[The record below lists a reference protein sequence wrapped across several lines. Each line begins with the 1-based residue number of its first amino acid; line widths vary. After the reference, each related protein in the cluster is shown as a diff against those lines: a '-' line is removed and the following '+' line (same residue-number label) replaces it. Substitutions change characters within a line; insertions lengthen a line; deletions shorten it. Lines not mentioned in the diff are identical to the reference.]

1 LDASSRRESIND
13 RLTATFLMQH
23 RSLVRCSNLAGFR
36 QSLVELTLSGEPLEA
51 RRRVVIV
58 PTRASA
64 ELLRQTIESAAV
76 SASRRAIVLP
86 DLLTRDEW
94 MSRLHVALPGATP
107 LLGRVERELLLAA
120 AARAAAARTR
130 MSAAPFQLRPG
141 LVAAMLDLYDE
152 LHRRQRTVR
161 RFARSLFDQLRV
173 ERGTDRGSESLIHQT
188 CFLGFTFLGYERRV
202 AASGSMDEHVLRRL
216 LIDRQPDLPFSHV
229 VIAVAD
235 RPTDPRG
242 LWPADFDLVGRLR
255 GVARIDVVVT
265 DEAHDAGLRERV
277 ESELPGVVEARR
289 DVVRDPPVV
298 LTPGGAA
305 GESCFVSRDREEELR
320 DVARAIRG
328 RAGAAASTLLET
340 TAIVFHRPLPYLY
353 LAQHVLADAGVP
365 YQALDA
371 LPLAS
376 EPYAAL
382 LDLVLAVARTGGT
395 REAMTALLRSRLME
409 FRESVGDVAVAG
421 RDVAALDFALAERRS
436 IGEADTY
443 VAEIDGL
450 IAQRRGRPGIDPD
463 QALRAARIAA
473 RIRAELLAFRSGET
487 AADQVKSI
495 SGFLRRYER
504 AIETDDPADDRQV
517 RARTAVLASL
527 DDLVRAFRLH
537 DDRRLAHD
545 DLTSLIHHQ
554 IEGRTFAPRRG
565 RRGVQLVD
573 AAAAR
578 FGRFDH
584 VHLVGLVETDWPER
598 PSRSIFYTSGLL
610 KALGWPQEPDH
621 ARAQQAA
628 FRDLLGL
635 PARTATLHAFQLDG
649 DAIVARSPLID
660 HAGPGPQS
668 TTAGTGLKGRPLSP
682 AERASVFPS
691 VPPPAVFS
699 DEVLTRDDAPL
710 ADLPDTTR
718 RWLELR
724 RRRPAI
730 DDRRYRGFVAPPAHR
745 PYRISRVDRY
755 VDCPFKFFS
764 EDVLGLPEEREEMSG
779 LTPLERGT
787 LVHELFERFYRAWQA
802 QGEGTI
808 TPSTL
813 PKAVALFGR
822 LTRDALE
829 RLPEADRALE
839 ESRLLGSIVARGLAE
854 RVFELESDAGGRVV
868 DRLLEFDLRG
878 PFTFPQLLGLKEKTI
893 DVRGKADRVD
903 VFHDGSLRV
912 IDYKLGR
919 LPDVSTSVQ
928 IGVYAHCARAVL
940 TSRDGRPHPVKSA
953 MYLAF
958 GDDKKLEGPLGS
970 SSQPAD
976 MAVDARASD
985 FASIIDRIEAGE
997 FPPKPLRPGECQWC
1011 PYALVCRKEY
1021 APDSDEAAE
1030 LV

>member
-1 LDASSRRESIND
+1 
-13 RLTATFLMQH
+13 MQH

-36 QSLVELTLSGEPLEA
+36 QSLVEIALSGEPLEA

-120 AARAAAARTR
+120 AARAAAARRR
-130 MSAAPFQLRPG
+130 MSAAPFRLRPG

-161 RFARSLFDQLRV
+161 RFARSLFDQLRG

-188 CFLGFTFLGYERRV
+188 CFLGFAFLGYERRV

-216 LIDRQPDLPFSHV
+216 LIDRQPDLPFTHV

-235 RPTDPRG
+235 RLTDPRG

-265 DEAHDAGLRERV
+265 DEAHDAGFRERA

-320 DVARAIRG
+320 DVARAIRA
-328 RAGAAASTLLET
+328 RAGSAASTLHET

-353 LAQHVLADAGVP
+353 LAQQVLADAGVP

-395 REAMTALLRSRLME
+395 REAMTSLLRSRIME
-409 FRESVGDVAVAG
+409 FRESAGDEPIVS

-443 VAEIDGL
+443 VAEIEGL
-450 IAQRRGRPGIDPD
+450 IAQRPGRPGIDPD
-463 QALRAARIAA
+463 LALRAARMAA
-473 RIRAELLAFRSGET
+473 RIRAELASFRSGET

-495 SGFLRRYER
+495 SSFLRRYER
-504 AIETDDPADDRQV
+504 AIETIVADDPADDRQV
-517 RARTAVLASL
+517 RARAAVLASL

-537 DDRRLAHD
+537 DDRRRSPD

-635 PARTATLHAFQLDG
+635 ASRTATLHAFQLDG

-660 HAGPGPQS
+660 VARETTPRVVYKVVDAGGGARTAIFADETLTMDRVHAD
-668 TTAGTGLKGRPLSP
+668 GL
-682 AERASVFPS
+682 AA
-691 VPPPAVFS
+691 
-699 DEVLTRDDAPL
+699 APREWL
-710 ADLPDTTR
+710 A
-718 RWLELR
+718 LR
-724 RRRPAI
+724 KRRPDAS
-730 DDRRYRGFVAPPAHR
+730 DRRYRGFVAPPAQR

-802 QGEGTI
+802 QGEATI

-839 ESRLLGSIVARGLAE
+839 ETRLLGSIVARGLAE
-854 RVFELESDAGGRVV
+854 RVFELESDAGGHVV

-893 DVRGKADRVD
+893 EVRGKADRVD

-958 GDDKKLEGPLGS
+958 GDDKRLEGPLGS

-1011 PYALVCRKEY
+1011 RYALVCRKEY
-1021 APDSDEAAE
+1021 APGQR
-1030 LV
+1030 

>member
-1 LDASSRRESIND
+1 
-13 RLTATFLMQH
+13 
-23 RSLVRCSNLAGFR
+23 
-36 QSLVELTLSGEPLEA
+36 
-51 RRRVVIV
+51 
-58 PTRASA
+58 
-64 ELLRQTIESAAV
+64 
-76 SASRRAIVLP
+76 
-86 DLLTRDEW
+86 
-94 MSRLHVALPGATP
+94 
-107 LLGRVERELLLAA
+107 
-120 AARAAAARTR
+120 
-130 MSAAPFQLRPG
+130 
-141 LVAAMLDLYDE
+141 
-152 LHRRQRTVR
+152 
-161 RFARSLFDQLRV
+161 
-173 ERGTDRGSESLIHQT
+173 
-188 CFLGFTFLGYERRV
+188 
-202 AASGSMDEHVLRRL
+202 
-216 LIDRQPDLPFSHV
+216 
-229 VIAVAD
+229 
-235 RPTDPRG
+235 
-242 LWPADFDLVGRLR
+242 
-255 GVARIDVVVT
+255 
-265 DEAHDAGLRERV
+265 
-277 ESELPGVVEARR
+277 
-289 DVVRDPPVV
+289 
-298 LTPGGAA
+298 
-305 GESCFVSRDREEELR
+305 
-320 DVARAIRG
+320 
-328 RAGAAASTLLET
+328 
-340 TAIVFHRPLPYLY
+340 
-353 LAQHVLADAGVP
+353 
-365 YQALDA
+365 
-371 LPLAS
+371 
-376 EPYAAL
+376 
-382 LDLVLAVARTGGT
+382 
-395 REAMTALLRSRLME
+395 
-409 FRESVGDVAVAG
+409 
-421 RDVAALDFALAERRS
+421 
-436 IGEADTY
+436 
-443 VAEIDGL
+443 
-450 IAQRRGRPGIDPD
+450 
-463 QALRAARIAA
+463 
-473 RIRAELLAFRSGET
+473 
-487 AADQVKSI
+487 VKSI
-495 SGFLRRYER
+495 SSFLRRYER
-504 AIETDDPADDRQV
+504 AIETIVADDPADDRQV
-517 RARTAVLASL
+517 RARAAVLASL

-537 DDRRLAHD
+537 DDRRRSHD

-635 PARTATLHAFQLDG
+635 ASRTATLHAFQLDG

-660 HAGPGPQS
+660 VARETTPRVVFKAVDAGGGAR
-668 TTAGTGLKGRPLSP
+668 TAIFADETLTMDRADADGL
-682 AERASVFPS
+682 AA
-691 VPPPAVFS
+691 
-699 DEVLTRDDAPL
+699 APREWL
-710 ADLPDTTR
+710 ALRKRRPDTS
-718 RWLELR
+718 
-724 RRRPAI
+724 
-730 DDRRYRGFVAPPAHR
+730 DRRYRGFVAPPAPR

-787 LVHELFERFYRAWQA
+787 LVHELFERFYRTWQA

-839 ESRLLGSIVARGLAE
+839 DTRLLGSIVARGLAE

-893 DVRGKADRVD
+893 EVRGKADRVD

-958 GDDKKLEGPLGS
+958 GDDKRLEGPLGS

-1011 PYALVCRKEY
+1011 QYALVCRKEY